1 MTLSDRKPGSSAARA
16 RPSLAQPLGKGRPC
30 YVAGAMLHLNDVTLR
45 IGGRLLLEGATM
57 RLPAGRRVG
66 LVGRNGSGKTT
77 LLRLIRGEL
86 GPDAGEVRLKRG
98 ARVGAV
104 AQEAPGG
111 DVSPRAAVLAA
122 DPERERLLLAA
133 ERVQDA
139 AAIAEVQTRL
149 ADIGAHAAPAR
160 ASAIL
165 NGLGFDEAA
174 QARPLAS
181 FSGGWRM
188 RVALAAALFAEPD
201 LLLLDEPTNH
211 LDLEAS
217 LWLEDYLCRYPRSL
231 LLVSHDRHLLNRV
244 PQQIVHLDQR
254 RLTAYAGGYD
264 AFERVRREQIALA
277 EKERAKQDTKRRHM
291 QAFVDRF
298 RYKASKARQAQ
309 SRLKAIARLAPIAEV
324 IEAPDVVL
332 RFPAPRVPPP
342 PLITLDGVAAG
353 YGRALVLERLDL
365 RIDPDDRIA
374 LLGANGNGKS
384 TFAKLLAGRIQPLAG
399 EMVRAPKLRVGY
411 FAQHQIEELRPERT
425 ALQHLAEVL
434 PDLREQ
440 QLRARLGGFG
450 LTQDKAELP
459 AALLSGGEKAR
470 LTLALISALE
480 PQILVLDE
488 PTNHLD
494 IDSRDALIAAV
505 NEFPG
510 AVLLISHDRNLIELT
525 ADRLWLV
532 AAGRVRPYD
541 GDLAD
546 YHRSLLAGPAD
557 ERPAATGAEPS
568 LKRAQ
573 RQRGAA
579 LRAEVAPLR
588 QAASAAERELERL
601 SAAQAKLAAR
611 LADGATYELSGDEI
625 AALIKRAAGLKAA
638 IAAAEHRWLAAAE
651 ALERA
656 RA

>member
-1 MTLSDRKPGSSAARA
+1 
-16 RPSLAQPLGKGRPC
+16 
-30 YVAGAMLHLNDVTLR
+30 MLHLNDVTLR
-45 IGGRLLLEGATM
+45 IGGRLLLEGATVH
-57 RLPAGRRVG
+57 LPAGRRVG

-86 GPDAGEVRLKRG
+86 APDAGEVRLKRG
-98 ARVGAV
+98 ARVGSV

-122 DPERERLLLAA
+122 DPERERLLAAA
-133 ERVQDA
+133 ERVRDP

-174 QARPLAS
+174 QTRPLSS

-188 RVALAAALFAEPD
+188 RTALAAALFAEPD

-231 LLVSHDRHLLNRV
+231 ILVSHDRHLLNRV
-244 PQQIVHLDQR
+244 PEQIVHLEQR

-264 AFERVRREQIALA
+264 AFERVRREKMALL
-277 EKERAKQDTKRRHM
+277 EKERAKQDARRRHM

-309 SRLKAIARLAPIAEV
+309 SRLKALARLAPIPEV
-324 IEAPDVVL
+324 IAAPDVVL
-332 RFPAPRVPPP
+332 RFPEPQVPSP
-342 PLITLDGVAAG
+342 PLITLERVAAG
-353 YGRALVLERLDL
+353 YGRAVVLERLDL

-384 TFAKLLAGRIQPLAG
+384 TFAKLLAGRIAPLAG
-399 EMVRAPKLRVGY
+399 EIVRAPRLRVGY

-440 QLRARLGGFG
+440 QLRTRLGGFG

-459 AALLSGGEKAR
+459 AAQLSGGEKAR

-494 IDSRDALIAAV
+494 IDSRDALILAINGFA
-505 NEFPG
+505 G
-510 AVLLISHDRNLIELT
+510 AVLLISHDPHLIELT
-525 ADRLWLV
+525 ADQLWLV
-532 AAGRVRPYD
+532 AGGRVQRFD
-541 GDLAD
+541 GDLED
-546 YHRSLLAGPAD
+546 YRRALLNRRTDSSPAG
-557 ERPAATGAEPS
+557 AATGGNARRAE
-568 LKRAQ
+568 RQ
-573 RQRGAA
+573 RQAD
-579 LRAEVAPLR
+579 LRARLAPLR
-588 QAASAAERELERL
+588 QEAKAAERELERL
-601 SAAQAKLAAR
+601 THERARLAAT
-611 LADGATYELSGDEI
+611 LADGATYRLPGDELEELLKRQ
-625 AALIKRAAGLKAA
+625 AALGAA
-638 IAAAEHRWLAAAE
+638 IETAEHRWLEAAE
-651 ALERA
+651 ALEEA
-656 RA
+656 SSEV